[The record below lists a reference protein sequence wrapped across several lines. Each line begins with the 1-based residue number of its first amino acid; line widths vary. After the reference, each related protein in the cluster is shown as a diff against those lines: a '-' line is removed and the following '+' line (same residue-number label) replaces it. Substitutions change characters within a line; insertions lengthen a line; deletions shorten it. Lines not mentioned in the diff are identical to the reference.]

1 MQRQECQQDK
11 WLDDDH
17 INSYE
22 QFSKNVCDIISSS
35 FPPIKIHHDTTH
47 ISLCKLGNCDD
58 SSKCLTISLTI
69 GVYQD
74 MTIAIWYY
82 GIQSTKLSK
91 LDLGW
96 ILSHTKC
103 ELKWWSQIDNILS
116 RYSSDTAATANSSI
130 ISRCQSLAS
139 DVESLGV
146 DANKEDRCTFLALQL
161 RLMCTASKGR
171 RYSIDIIIYL
181 FLFFL

>member
-35 FPPIKIHHDTTH
+35 FPAIKVHHDTTH
-47 ISLCKLGNCDD
+47 ISLYKLGNCDD
-58 SSKCLTISLTI
+58 SSKCLTIPLTI
-69 GVYQD
+69 RVYQD
-74 MTIAIWYY
+74 MTIAIWL
-82 GIQSTKLSK
+82 QSTKLSK

-96 ILSHTKC
+96 ILSHTKW
-103 ELKWWSQIDNILS
+103 ELKRWSQIDNILS
-116 RYSSDTAATANSSI
+116 RYSNDTAATANSSI

-146 DANKEDRCTFLALQL
+146 DANKKDRCTFLAEQL
-161 RLMCTASKGR
+161 RLMCTAANGR
-171 RYSIDIIIYL
+171 RYSIDIIIYS
-181 FLFFL
+181 FLIFL

>member
-1 MQRQECQQDK
+1 MQ
-11 WLDDDH
+11 
-17 INSYE
+17 
-22 QFSKNVCDIISSS
+22 
-35 FPPIKIHHDTTH
+35 
-47 ISLCKLGNCDD
+47 
-58 SSKCLTISLTI
+58 
-69 GVYQD
+69 
-74 MTIAIWYY
+74 Y

-146 DANKEDRCTFLALQL
+146 DANKEDRCTFLAEQL
-161 RLMCTASKGR
+161 RLMCTAAKGS

-181 FLFFL
+181 FLIFL